1 MIKKIKLNE
10 NEKDFLNLFH
20 DELYKLDYDY
30 DENIDIYLDNIFY
43 MLLNPVDT
51 IFEEIVFH

>member
-30 DENIDIYLDNIFY
+30 DENIDKYLDNIFY
-43 MLLNPVDT
+43 MLLNPLDI